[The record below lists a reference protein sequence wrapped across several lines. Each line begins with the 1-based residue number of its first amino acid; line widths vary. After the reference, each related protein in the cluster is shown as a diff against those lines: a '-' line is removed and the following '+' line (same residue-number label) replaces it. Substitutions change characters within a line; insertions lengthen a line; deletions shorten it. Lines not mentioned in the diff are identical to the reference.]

1 MCFCLRLLPEPSQAQ
16 SKRAVQILQANELVF
31 SACPTRL
38 VITVVF
44 HRKRNKWAT
53 RALFKRLLESV
64 VPEAKYRMKIHVA
77 RDPFEHGFEQLVEN
91 PCPIPVL
98 EEPGI
103 KVFRAFGKAIL
114 AGELAPFVFIQGR
127 LQPEVLQWV
136 QRDRWL
142 RSSADE
148 LRALELQSF
157 EPPQADSKTS
167 WPRRPQTGCRRPF
180 HGRVEGPRGLKL
192 AAQTSFPLVRP
203 PVRPPWPQPE
213 EGRGSPCR
221 GQVYLEVCRR
231 KPKTRHSPAGLNAS

>member
-1 MCFCLRLLPEPSQAQ
+1 MPHETACCNKETPSCDKEAISSQCCLAGAICVFLSAFAARAFSGPEQARSADSTGQ
-16 SKRAVQILQANELVF
+16 RALF
-31 SACPTRL
+31 SAGPSRL
-38 VITVVF
+38 DITVVF

-53 RALFKRLLESV
+53 RALFKRPLESV
-64 VPEAKYRMKIHVA
+64 VPEVKYRMKIHVA
-77 RDPFEHGFEQLVEN
+77 RDPFEHGFEQLVEK

-180 HGRVEGPRGLKL
+180 HGRLKAP
-192 AAQTSFPLVRP
+192 AA
-203 PVRPPWPQPE
+203 
-213 EGRGSPCR
+213 
-221 GQVYLEVCRR
+221 
-231 KPKTRHSPAGLNAS
+231 

>member
-1 MCFCLRLLPEPSQAQ
+1 MKRPAATKKRHAATKKPSVRNAAWEARSVCFCLRLLPEPSQAQ

-31 SACPTRL
+31 SACPSRL
-38 VITVVF
+38 VITIVF

-64 VPEAKYRMKIHVA
+64 VPEAKNRMKICVA
-77 RDPFEHGFEQLVEN
+77 RDPFEQLVLEN
-91 PCPIPVL
+91 PCRIPML

-142 RSSADE
+142 CSSADE
-148 LRALELQSF
+148 LGALELQSF
-157 EPPQADSKTS
+157 ESPQADSKTS

-180 HGRVEGPRGLKL
+180 HGWVAGPRGLKL
-192 AAQTSFPLVRP
+192 AAPLSFPLVRP
-203 PVRPPWPQPE
+203 PVQYWYFVPT
-213 EGRGSPCR
+213 S
-221 GQVYLEVCRR
+221 
-231 KPKTRHSPAGLNAS
+231 S

>member
-1 MCFCLRLLPEPSQAQ
+1 MCFCLRLLPEPSQSQ

-31 SACPTRL
+31 SARPTRL

-98 EEPGI
+98 EEPGF

-114 AGELAPFVFIQGR
+114 AGELAPFAFIQGR

-157 EPPQADSKTS
+157 KPPQADSKTS
-167 WPRRPQTGCRRPF
+167 WPRRPQTALPRP
-180 HGRVEGPRGLKL
+180 G
-192 AAQTSFPLVRP
+192 
-203 PVRPPWPQPE
+203 
-213 EGRGSPCR
+213 
-221 GQVYLEVCRR
+221 
-231 KPKTRHSPAGLNAS
+231 

>member
-44 HRKRNKWAT
+44 HRKCKKWAT

-64 VPEAKYRMKIHVA
+64 VPEATYRMKIRA
-77 RDPFEHGFEQLVEN
+77 APEIEQLAPEN
-91 PCPIPVL
+91 PCRIPML

-103 KVFRAFGKAIL
+103 KVFRASGKAIL
-114 AGELAPFVFIQGR
+114 AGELAPFAFIQGR

-136 QRDRWL
+136 QRDGWL

-167 WPRRPQTGCRRPF
+167 WPRRPQTALPRP
-180 HGRVEGPRGLKL
+180 G
-192 AAQTSFPLVRP
+192 
-203 PVRPPWPQPE
+203 
-213 EGRGSPCR
+213 
-221 GQVYLEVCRR
+221 
-231 KPKTRHSPAGLNAS
+231 

>member
-1 MCFCLRLLPEPSQAQ
+1 MCFCLRLVPEPSQAQ
-16 SKRAVQILQANELVF
+16 SKRAVQILEASELVL
-31 SACPTRL
+31 SACPSRL
-38 VITVVF
+38 DITVVF
-44 HRKRNKWAT
+44 YSKRNKWAT

-64 VPEAKYRMKIHVA
+64 VPEAKYRMKIRVA
-77 RDPFEHGFEQLVEN
+77 PEIEQLALEN
-91 PCPIPVL
+91 PCRIPML

-157 EPPQADSKTS
+157 EPPQAESKTS
-167 WPRRPQTGCRRPF
+167 WPRRPQTALPW
-180 HGRVEGPRGLKL
+180 LKAP
-192 AAQTSFPLVRP
+192 AA
-203 PVRPPWPQPE
+203 
-213 EGRGSPCR
+213 
-221 GQVYLEVCRR
+221 
-231 KPKTRHSPAGLNAS
+231 

>member
-31 SACPTRL
+31 SACPSRL

-64 VPEAKYRMKIHVA
+64 VTEAKYRIKIRVA
-77 RDPFEHGFEQLVEN
+77 RDPFEQLALEN
-91 PCPIPVL
+91 SCRIPML

-103 KVFRAFGKAIL
+103 KVFRASGKAIL

-157 EPPQADSKTS
+157 EPPQADFKTS
-167 WPRRPQTGCRRPF
+167 WPCRPQTALP
-180 HGRVEGPRGLKL
+180 P
-192 AAQTSFPLVRP
+192 AA
-203 PVRPPWPQPE
+203 
-213 EGRGSPCR
+213 
-221 GQVYLEVCRR
+221 
-231 KPKTRHSPAGLNAS
+231 

>member
-16 SKRAVQILQANELVF
+16 SKRAVEILEASELVL
-31 SACPTRL
+31 SARPSRL
-38 VITVVF
+38 DITVAF
-44 HRKRNKWAT
+44 HSKRNKLAT

-64 VPEAKYRMKIHVA
+64 VPEAKYRMKIRA
-77 RDPFEHGFEQLVEN
+77 APEIEQLALEN
-91 PCPIPVL
+91 PCRIPML

-167 WPRRPQTGCRRPF
+167 WPRRPQTALPRP
-180 HGRVEGPRGLKL
+180 G
-192 AAQTSFPLVRP
+192 
-203 PVRPPWPQPE
+203 
-213 EGRGSPCR
+213 
-221 GQVYLEVCRR
+221 
-231 KPKTRHSPAGLNAS
+231 